1 MPKTPT
7 PKTAKKKHTEHTTV
21 WLRRETLELLDQQA
35 KRGETRDGVVTRI
48 LSGEGEVWVE
58 ILGVDGDIPT
68 NHEVIFK
75 MGDYLY
81 RYNRGRF
88 EPLKKGSVKVVA

>member
-1 MPKTPT
+1 MPKPLK
-7 PKTAKKKHTEHTTV
+7 KTKKNIPEHTTI
-21 WLRRETLELLDQQA
+21 WLRRETLKLLDQQA
-35 KRGETRDGVVTRI
+35 KRGESRDDIVTRL

-68 NHEVIFK
+68 NHEIIFK
-75 MGDYLY
+75 MGEYLY
-81 RYNRGRF
+81 RYDHGRF